1 VSDIFQQPNADE
13 YQKAYESAARQR
25 NRLAK
30 ALDAIVEQ
38 CRDWDDP
45 RHPSASSLV
54 RWVEKTAKTALER
67 QWK

>member
-1 VSDIFQQPNADE
+1 VSDILPPPRTDE
-13 YQKAYESAARQR
+13 FQKAYEIAARQR

-30 ALDAIVEQ
+30 ALQSIVVQ
-38 CRDWDDP
+38 CQDWDDP